1 MNNWRDLQALIDAD
15 RRAREAEWQRCHR
28 PMWFSDAEPGYEPLR
43 TDGAWRNVAR
53 VIALVGVGFVLV
65 IAFTALAC
73 RAWRIEDDA
82 AMQRTRETV
91 AQMEKGR

>member
-1 MNNWRDLQALIDAD
+1 MTKAEIHARLEEQAR
-15 RRAREAEWQRCHR
+15 RRAALAQECHR

-53 VIALVGVGFVLV
+53 AIALVGVGFVLV

-73 RAWRIEDDA
+73 QAWAWEDDLA
-82 AMQRTRETV
+82 AKRTRETV
-91 AQMEKGR
+91 AQMEGK